1 MAQAQIAGFV
11 RGVVHPLLIAGLAA
25 APLLWGSCGPLR
37 MPCDPGQ
44 NASLVVQ
51 TSSRVNLAEDGR
63 SLPTI
68 VRIYQLK
75 SIAKFENAEF
85 EQLWKKDKET
95 LGEDMLQVDDLTIY
109 PVQTIRRLF
118 KRDPK
123 ATHIVAMAIFR
134 QPAGIS
140 WRVVYELGP
149 SEAEKRCAL
158 LHVDPKIKL
167 KPPLEPRFYLF
178 LEDYRIEPLDEPM
191 PDPAEKEKKK
201 NQLKNPA
208 TCCDT

>member
-1 MAQAQIAGFV
+1 MVQAQGTACVAEMV
-11 RGVVHPLLIAGLAA
+11 RHLVVASFLAVPLLC
-25 APLLWGSCGPLR
+25 GSCGPIR

-44 NASLVVQ
+44 NALLVVQ

-85 EQLWKKDKET
+85 EELWRKDKET
-95 LGEDMLQVDDLTIY
+95 LGEDMLSVDDLTVY
-109 PVQTIRRLF
+109 PVQTVRRLF
-118 KRDPK
+118 KRNPK
-123 ATHIVAMAIFR
+123 ATHLVAMAIYR

-140 WRVVYELGP
+140 WRVVYELPP

-158 LHVDPKIKL
+158 LQLDPKVKL
-167 KPPLEPRFYLF
+167 KLPLEPKFYLY
-178 LEDYRIEPLDEPM
+178 LEDYRMEPLDEPI
-191 PDPAEKEKKK
+191 PDPERKKGQPK
-201 NQLKNPA
+201 TPA
-208 TCCDT
+208 ACCDA